1 MPYLCDLFFI
11 FILNFIVSN
20 NIISLPQTHLFY
32 LSTFLYLSYFWMVR
46 WTRKANNFQIAKNK
60 LEGVAYLLHD
70 FLPI

>member
-32 LSTFLYLSYFWMVR
+32 LSTFLYL
-46 WTRKANNFQIAKNK
+46 I
-60 LEGVAYLLHD
+60 
-70 FLPI
+70 FLDGKVDEESE